1 MLRTLTLII
10 GCILLAILVG
20 VVAQV
25 IVTASGETQI
35 DWNDWR
41 LTLPTGFLLLIITV
55 LLVVVVLFDR
65 LVQFIASIPHRL
77 QNVWDAR
84 RVRAGRRALALGM
97 AAAAAGDGD
106 ETMTHAKK
114 AMGYLGRDTMTDL
127 LMAQASALEGDTQSA
142 RRYFQAL
149 TDDKDTA
156 YFGHVGLMRLAVA
169 GGKDSLALKEGREA
183 LRLKSASPSIA
194 QAVFVLEAKTG
205 NWQEAAKA
213 LTVATKHGRHGRGN
227 KKQLGSGFDFGGAE
241 AVVNYETSKQQS
253 DTPSKQ
259 RFLLRA
265 LRADAGFIPAAL
277 ALAECYG
284 ELNQKRKAIAI
295 LEKTFTH
302 TPHPHLASRLMQA
315 WDKPPASNL
324 AQLIRLVEKGG
335 DKAEALFI
343 AADIAYQ
350 QSLWAEAMRLITR
363 IPEDKRDSRVWRL
376 LADLSAHA
384 PSQHQSQQT
393 ASQTAQKI
401 AWPDREASLQ
411 QAAIAPRPPSWLCAN
426 CNSHYVTWQPI
437 CDTCKSFARIRWM

>member
-1 MLRTLTLII
+1 MVRTLTLIF

-20 VVAQV
+20 VMAQV

-41 LTLPTGFLLLIITV
+41 LTLPTGFLLVIIIV
-55 LLVVVVLFDR
+55 LLVVVVAFDR

-77 QNVWDAR
+77 QNVMTAR
-84 RVRAGRRALALGM
+84 RVKAGRRALALGM

-149 TDDKDTA
+149 TNDKDTA

-169 GGKDSLALKEGREA
+169 GGKDTLALKEGREA

-205 NWQEAAKA
+205 NWQAAAKA
-213 LTVATKHGRHGRGN
+213 LAIASKRTKHN
-227 KKQLGSGFDFGGAE
+227 KKQLGPGVDFGRAE
-241 AVVNYETSKQQS
+241 AAVNYETSKQQT
-253 DTPSKQ
+253 DMPSKL
-259 RFLLRA
+259 RFLVSA

-277 ALAECYG
+277 DLADCYG
-284 ELNQKRKAIAI
+284 ELKQKRKAIAV

-324 AQLIRLVEKGG
+324 AQLIRLAEKGG
-335 DKAEALFI
+335 DKTEALFI
-343 AADIAYQ
+343 LADIAYQ
-350 QSLWAEAMRLITR
+350 QSLWAEAMRLINR

-384 PSQHQSQQT
+384 PPPHQQGDSKT
-393 ASQTAQKI
+393 SAKP
-401 AWPDREASLQ
+401 AWPDRETSLQ
-411 QAAIAPRPPSWLCAN
+411 QAAIAPRPPSWHCAN
-426 CNSHYVTWQPI
+426 CNSHYVAWQAV
-437 CDTCKSFARIRWM
+437 CDTCKSFARIGWM